1 MIHKKKHIPRPLTK
15 LSTLLFLFVL
25 TSGALDSCTEP
36 FSLET
41 ASSDNPLVVDATIT
55 NELKNHEILLSRA
68 AQAGGD
74 GPLVETNANIR
85 VVDDTQQEFLFVETE
100 PGRYISSVE
109 FSALPNRT
117 YRLAITTSNGNSY
130 SSDPVQLPQTT
141 QIDNVHF
148 KRTTTDSGLDGMA
161 ISVDSFDPTGNATY
175 YKYEYEETYKI
186 IAPRWVPDEF
196 VILSEDPPGVDALP
210 RTREEKTCYATERSN
225 SLILTNTD
233 GSGEGRVTDFNVQFI
248 NRDNFIISHRYSILI
263 KQHVLSREAY
273 SFYEKL
279 QEFSGSESLFS
290 QSQPGFI
297 KGNIFSEDG
306 KNERVVGIFNISSV
320 SEKREFFNYVDFFPE
335 EELPP
340 FVDDCRQTNL
350 LFTTLDDRFRLIE
363 LIKSNS
369 ISFSGFIFSPEFGTV
384 IGVIHTPRKCGDCN
398 ELGSNVAPDFWEE

>member
-1 MIHKKKHIPRPLTK
+1 M
-15 LSTLLFLFVL
+15 
-25 TSGALDSCTEP
+25 
-36 FSLET
+36 
-41 ASSDNPLVVDATIT
+41 
-55 NELKNHEILLSRA
+55 
-68 AQAGGD
+68 
-74 GPLVETNANIR
+74 
-85 VVDDTQQEFLFVETE
+85 
-100 PGRYISSVE
+100 
-109 FSALPNRT
+109 
-117 YRLAITTSNGNSY
+117 
-130 SSDPVQLPQTT
+130 
-141 QIDNVHF
+141 
-148 KRTTTDSGLDGMA
+148 
-161 ISVDSFDPTGNATY
+161 
-175 YKYEYEETYKI
+175 
-186 IAPRWVPDEF
+186 
-196 VILSEDPPGVDALP
+196 
-210 RTREEKTCYATERSN
+210 
-225 SLILTNTD
+225 TNTD